1 MKNVRHFS
9 DNSHSVSVG
18 ERSYSQLNFDQMIKN
33 WTKVVHLK
41 ASCILDN
48 LVYFR
53 LISETISCEFNYQ
66 GLWAVNKDSSTHSKQ
81 SKLKRSHDQTTPT
94 IVDRQAAEKN
104 TISSKSPSL
113 AHSDLQGM
121 ISSSLIP

>member
-1 MKNVRHFS
+1 
-9 DNSHSVSVG
+9 
-18 ERSYSQLNFDQMIKN
+18 MIKN

-66 GLWAVNKDSSTHSKQ
+66 GLSAVNKDSSTRSKQ

-94 IVDRQAAEKN
+94 TVDRQAAEKN
-104 TISSKSPSL
+104 TIPSKSPSL

>member
-1 MKNVRHFS
+1 
-9 DNSHSVSVG
+9 
-18 ERSYSQLNFDQMIKN
+18 MIKN

-66 GLWAVNKDSSTHSKQ
+66 GLSIVNKDSSTRSKQ
-81 SKLKRSHDQTTPT
+81 SKLKRSQDQTTPT
-94 IVDRQAAEKN
+94 IADRQAAEKN